1 MLTTTELN
9 SCRVCV
15 HRRNAEI
22 EAQIAQLRAA
32 LLHKEQ
38 EHDRMQL
45 QLAQEKEEREK
56 VQRKVSDAGC
66 SSSPDLQKRRGVLVS
81 RVFVVVISMAAEHKR
96 LQGNVTGMLTHLRCI
111 FENSNWCMRRMST
124 RKCSSR

>member
-1 MLTTTELN
+1 MH
-9 SCRVCV
+9 C
-15 HRRNAEI
+15 RNAEI

-56 VQRKVSDAGC
+56 VQRKVRDAVC
-66 SSSPDLQKRRGVLVS
+66 SAYPKFRREEGFWS
-81 RVFVVVISMAAEHKR
+81 QNFVVMMSGAAQHKR
-96 LQGNVTGMLTHLRCI
+96 MQGTVTGSADTSKL
-111 FENSNWCMRRMST
+111 F
-124 RKCSSR
+124 KSSGWW

>member
-1 MLTTTELN
+1 MLTTTEFD
-9 SCRVCV
+9 SCSVCV

-56 VQRKVSDAGC
+56 VQRKVSC
-66 SSSPDLQKRRGVLVS
+66 SSCPDLQERRGVLVS
-81 RVFVVVISMAAEHKR
+81 IFPVVMIVG
-96 LQGNVTGMLTHLRCI
+96 LQ
-111 FENSNWCMRRMST
+111 ST
-124 RKCSSR
+124 RDCRAPSLK

>member
-1 MLTTTELN
+1 MH
-9 SCRVCV
+9 C
-15 HRRNAEI
+15 RNAEI

-56 VQRKVSDAGC
+56 VQRKVSNADC
-66 SSSPDLQKRRGVLVS
+66 STS
-81 RVFVVVISMAAEHKR
+81 
-96 LQGNVTGMLTHLRCI
+96 
-111 FENSNWCMRRMST
+111 
-124 RKCSSR
+124 

>member
-1 MLTTTELN
+1 MFDNCTAWVL
-9 SCRVCV
+9 C
-15 HRRNAEI
+15 RNAEI

-56 VQRKVSDAGC
+56 VQRKVSDAGR
-66 SSSPDLQKRRGVLVS
+66 STAQRQEREGALVS
-81 RVFVVVISMAAEHKR
+81 
-96 LQGNVTGMLTHLRCI
+96 NVLLAR
-111 FENSNWCMRRMST
+111 
-124 RKCSSR
+124 